1 MRADPSS
8 QLHAADRR
16 AEGGQAMRR
25 ETALFIL
32 EFSARILR
40 RKKLAGLCMFKVN
53 MFGAV
58 MLTMFLTNDD

>member
-1 MRADPSS
+1 MRADPSP
-8 QLHAADRR
+8 QLHAENRR
-16 AEGGQAMRR
+16 AEGGEAMRG
-25 ETALFIL
+25 ETALFVL
-32 EFSARILR
+32 KFSARIMR

>member
-1 MRADPSS
+1 MRADPSP

-16 AEGGQAMRR
+16 AEGRQAMRR

-32 EFSARILR
+32 EFSARVLR
-40 RKKLAGLCMFKVN
+40 RKKLAGLRMFKVN

-58 MLTMFLTNDD
+58 NAHYVLDQ